1 MFEYSSQ
8 IKAMGLIHDEHY
20 TEYIQ
25 RINIYLF
32 TFTTVNDNKKCV
44 RGSGVFVYEHVQE

>member
-8 IKAMGLIHDEHY
+8 IKAMGLIHYEHY

-25 RINIYLF
+25 RNKHIF

-44 RGSGVFVYEHVQE
+44 RESGVFVYEHVQE